1 MRGAVQRE
9 VSFFQLRHTEF
20 AYYST
25 RAVKMTP
32 TTKHAAIALTVVALT
47 VASKFLVPSVLN
59 ARFTSQNFN
68 QNGVIQLGDPWQRDV
83 ELTHAADQYDCLE
96 SATKQLAAQLSEF
109 ILDNSR
115 QFKETIIVH
124 VRFEG
129 EPSLSDLPA
138 RTLSS
143 LEHYLPLALLDA
155 APQVKVQLSRSTSS
169 PDLGEADTSLIELSL
184 TTQAVG
190 TDNILALHAD
200 SLLLA
205 GSIYFDQQVR
215 TLKPL
220 QIASKSW
227 IGQWT
232 AYRNRPSHQHLRQ
245 YRAETMDQA
254 QLLVC
259 RELASKWRGQR
270 SHTGLV
276 SQLSQDQATEI
287 IQQQLPR
294 LGLIVDQFEQTFQL
308 TMQDGSQLPAL
319 TRSALLVD
327 QSPQKLEP
335 VHALLDSSS
344 QRRAQQFWSRFRLL
358 CPIAI
363 VLMIGTLGLDRLTL
377 GYYTWRIRSG
387 AVLIASVIFLLS

>member
-1 MRGAVQRE
+1 
-9 VSFFQLRHTEF
+9 
-20 AYYST
+20 
-25 RAVKMTP
+25 MTP
-32 TTKHAAIALTVVALT
+32 TRKHAVIALTVVALT

-59 ARFTSQNFN
+59 SQVPSADFI
-68 QNGVIQLGDPWQRDV
+68 QNGVIQLGDPWQCDV

-109 ILDNSR
+109 IQDNSR

-124 VRFEG
+124 ARFEG
-129 EPSLSDLPA
+129 EPPLNDFPA
-138 RTLSS
+138 RAFSS
-143 LEHYLPLALLDA
+143 LEQYLPLTLLDA
-155 APQVKVQLSRSTSS
+155 APHLKVQLSRPSSS
-169 PDLGEADTSLIELSL
+169 PDRKEAETSLIELSL
-184 TTQAVG
+184 TTQAVE
-190 TDNILALHAD
+190 TDSDPDLHSD

-220 QIASKSW
+220 QITSKSW

-232 AYRNRPSHQHLRQ
+232 AYRNTPSHQHMRQ

-254 QLLVC
+254 QLLVS
-259 RELASKWRGQR
+259 RELASVWFGHRP
-270 SHTGLV
+270 HTRLV
-276 SQLSQDQATEI
+276 NQLSQDQATEI
-287 IQQQLPR
+287 IQQQLAR
-294 LGLIVDQFEQTFQL
+294 LGLVVDQFEQTFQL